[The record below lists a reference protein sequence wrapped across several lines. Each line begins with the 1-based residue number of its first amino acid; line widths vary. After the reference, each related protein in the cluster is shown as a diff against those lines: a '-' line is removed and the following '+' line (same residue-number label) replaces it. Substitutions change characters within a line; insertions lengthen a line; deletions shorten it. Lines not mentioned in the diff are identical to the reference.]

1 MQLVLA
7 LVVLPPDFL
16 GLPAFRLLAQPP
28 TVDKGFADEAVHG
41 ALRVEDVTR

>member
-28 TVDKGFADEAVHG
+28 TVDKVS
-41 ALRVEDVTR
+41 RTRPCTARFGLKTWPD